1 MPPLSLDGTNE
12 DIDARIKMDVF
23 TAFHPA
29 GTAAMGKVVDASL
42 KVYGVANLRVVDA
55 SVVSDLAFMLWG
67 VRLIR

>member
-12 DIDARIKMDVF
+12 DIDARIKVDVF

-42 KVYGVANLRVVDA
+42 KVYGVANLRVVNA
-55 SVVSDLAFMLWG
+55 SVVSDLAPMLWG
-67 VRLIR
+67 SD

>member
-12 DIDARIKMDVF
+12 DIDARIKVDVF

-42 KVYGVANLRVVDA
+42 KV
-55 SVVSDLAFMLWG
+55 
-67 VRLIR
+67 